1 MLNRDPSLQH
11 VTDFTA
17 KQLEGNDKVRMSKD
31 EGMIK

>member
-1 MLNRDPSLQH
+1 MLNRDLSLLH

-17 KQLEGNDKVRMSKD
+17 KQRECNDEVRMSKD